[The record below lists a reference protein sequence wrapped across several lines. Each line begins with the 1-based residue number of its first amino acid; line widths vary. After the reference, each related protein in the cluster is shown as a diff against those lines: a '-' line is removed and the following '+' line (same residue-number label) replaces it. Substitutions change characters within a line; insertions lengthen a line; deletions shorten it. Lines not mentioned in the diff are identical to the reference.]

1 MASDYIEYTTRQGDT
16 WDIIAL
22 LLYNDEFQ
30 ASNLMQ
36 ANPVQIG
43 TVVFPE
49 GIVLKIPLIEQ
60 ADVSSALPPWKR

>member
-1 MASDYIEYTTRQGDT
+1 LADYIEYTTRQGDT

-36 ANPVQIG
+36 TNPSYIN
-43 TVVFPE
+43 TVIFPA
-49 GIVLKIPLIEQ
+49 GVTIKAPVI
-60 ADVSSALPPWKR
+60 SALSQSTLPPWKR